1 MWYGL
6 LWEPR
11 GQPSMAMYPPGILLT
26 QLSYE
31 VDQDKASGQEV
42 ATTPGS
48 LDVVPLLI
56 PLEPHADA
64 VLQEG
69 ADETQAGKVRQVLF
83 GYTQKL
89 EDRKTVEACR
99 QLKRLSDAS
108 EKFVRSQYA
117 AAQETTKARVP
128 WF

>member
-1 MWYGL
+1 
-6 LWEPR
+6 
-11 GQPSMAMYPPGILLT
+11 MALCPPGLRPPLT

-42 ATTPGS
+42 ATAPGG
-48 LDVVPLLI
+48 LDVVPLLV

-69 ADETQAGKVRQVLF
+69 ADETQAGQVRQVLF

-89 EDRKTVEACR
+89 EGRNTVDVA
-99 QLKRLSDAS
+99 
-108 EKFVRSQYA
+108 VSQKI
-117 AAQETTKARVP
+117 TG
-128 WF
+128 

>member
-1 MWYGL
+1 
-6 LWEPR
+6 
-11 GQPSMAMYPPGILLT
+11 MALCPPGLRPPLT

-69 ADETQAGKVRQVLF
+69 ADETQAGQVRQVLF

-89 EDRKTVEACR
+89 EGRNTVDVAVSQKDYRMKGKE
-99 QLKRLSDAS
+99 
-108 EKFVRSQYA
+108 FRS
-117 AAQETTKARVP
+117 KRVP
-128 WF
+128 WFLVLFKRVNKICSQSVV